1 MEYTK
6 YAAVGHFKC
15 HRTLD
20 GKKYPVVIVGRKE
33 YMLDVQE
40 MTVWSSLAWRIL
52 SRSQIA
58 EAYLKLTRGLSFTS
72 RRTLDDPDASLPT
85 PVCTDHAH
93 FSNVDTSAGLT
104 ACKKHYR
111 GVAKLGIDALVLKAK
126 GFDCKDIAALY
137 HTSSN
142 NVGAWISRAAKKLR
156 SDPDFLDTFDI
167 AC

>member
-52 SRSQIA
+52 SRSQIV

-72 RRTLDDPDASLPT
+72 RRTLDDCIDRLLKQFACS
-85 PVCTDHAH
+85 PVRSIAQRNGRSCIWQIGR
-93 FSNVDTSAGLT
+93 FSAV
-104 ACKKHYR
+104 
-111 GVAKLGIDALVLKAK
+111 
-126 GFDCKDIAALY
+126 
-137 HTSSN
+137 
-142 NVGAWISRAAKKLR
+142 R
-156 SDPDFLDTFDI
+156 S
-167 AC
+167 

>member
-1 MEYTK
+1 
-6 YAAVGHFKC
+6 
-15 HRTLD
+15 
-20 GKKYPVVIVGRKE
+20 
-33 YMLDVQE
+33 
-40 MTVWSSLAWRIL
+40 
-52 SRSQIA
+52 
-58 EAYLKLTRGLSFTS
+58 
-72 RRTLDDPDASLPT
+72 
-85 PVCTDHAH
+85 
-93 FSNVDTSAGLT
+93 VDTSAVLT